1 MRFSPR
7 FFLTFG
13 LCFFLAACAALRNET
28 TGIELPDTEQ
38 RAYRYL
44 VLDNGLKVL
53 LVSDPGADKAGASLD
68 VNVGSRHD
76 PEDYQG
82 LAHFLEHMLFLGTE
96 GYPEAGEYQAFISA
110 NGGAHNAFT
119 SVENTNYFFDIR
131 ADALEGALDRFAQ
144 FFVSPLFNA
153 AYVQREVNAVNSEY
167 RARLRNDQRRELAVF
182 KAQLNPGHPFSKF
195 SVGNLDTLHANREE
209 ALREQLLAFYERY
222 YSADIMALTVVGNA
236 SLDELEAMVRPR
248 FSPVA
253 SHAVPDDRVTQPLFA
268 PDALPRWVNIEP
280 VQNQRSLSLQ
290 FPVPDAQPHWRGK
303 PLSYIGNLLGHEGE
317 GSLLSALKEKGWAEG
332 LSAGQSL
339 SLKGQAMFGVNIR
352 LTEDGLANR
361 DAVVALVFRYIELI
375 RKEGIEPWRYAEQ
388 AQLAAQQFRF
398 RNRPSLTQELIQLS
412 SSLQKYPAAE
422 VVRGDYLM
430 NDYQP
435 DILGDY
441 LDAMSPEQAI
451 ITLTAPGVETA
462 QREPLYD
469 VPWGLRT
476 VDKTVLAAW
485 QQAPEADLS
494 LPAANPFIADNFLLK
509 VAPGEATIPQALPAD
524 SVSELWLN
532 TNRQFVLPKGRSMV
546 LMESALAGE
555 DAASLAKTKMWLSM
569 VRDQLN
575 EVAYPAQL
583 AGLDYGLSANWR
595 GIEIS
600 LGGFSQKQAELL
612 AAVLTVLKAPEWDE
626 ARFDRL
632 KRKRM
637 RGYENS
643 RRQSPYQQLLAD
655 LPRMLQSERPLLDDM
670 AAATASL
677 SMAEVALH
685 AEKVLKDFRYRL
697 MLEGN
702 FDRDEALAMAA
713 LTAEV
718 LPEAGQSQPPEQGVA
733 NLSSGQR
740 LIPVAAEHSDSALL
754 AYVQAPRDGKD
765 YRVALGLAGQMMSAD
780 FYYQLRTQKQLGYVV
795 NAGVYPMRAVG
806 GLFFMVQS
814 PVADAAALQ
823 AEVNSYLERWLAGG
837 VTEADFESHRD
848 TLIAK
853 LQQQPE
859 NLWEAA
865 GRHWQD
871 LLEGYTA
878 FDSREQLLAALRDL
892 SFDQWW
898 QMMETTL
905 EPEQRRALTVY
916 SLGQWPDVS
925 LVGEPVKDAAA
936 YKAESQYYLFR

>member
-13 LCFFLAACAALRNET
+13 LCFFLAACAVLRNGSTE
-28 TGIELPDTEQ
+28 IQLPDTEQ

-44 VLDNGLKVL
+44 TLDNGLKVL

-76 PEDYQG
+76 PQDYQG

-110 NGGAHNAFT
+110 NGGVHNAFT

-182 KAQLNPGHPFSKF
+182 KAQLNPEHPFSKF
-195 SVGNLDTLHANREE
+195 SVGNLDTLHADREE
-209 ALREQLLAFYERY
+209 ALREQLLRFYQRY
-222 YSADIMALTVVGNA
+222 YSADIMALTVIGNE
-236 SLDELEAMVRPR
+236 SLDELEDMVRPR
-248 FSPVA
+248 FSAVA
-253 SHAVPDDRVTQPLFA
+253 SHAVPDDRITRPLFA
-268 PDALPRWVNIEP
+268 PGELPRWVNIEP

-290 FPVPDAQPHWRGK
+290 FPVPDAQPYWRVK
-303 PLSYIGNLLGHEGE
+303 PLSYIGNLIGHEGK

-339 SLKGQAMFGVNIR
+339 SLKGQAMFGVNVR
-352 LTEDGLANR
+352 LTEEGLANR
-361 DAVVALVFRYIELI
+361 DAVVALIFRYIELV
-375 RKEGIEPWRYAEQ
+375 RVGGVEPWRYAEQ
-388 AQLAAQQFRF
+388 SQLAAQQFRF

-412 SSLQKYPAAE
+412 SSLQKYPAE
-422 VVRGDYLM
+422 DVVLGDYLM
-430 NDYQP
+430 DDYRA
-435 DILGDY
+435 DVIGEY
-441 LDAMSPEQAI
+441 LDAMRPEQAI
-451 ITLTAPGVETA
+451 ITLTAPGVATD

-469 VPWGLRT
+469 VPWGLRKL
-476 VDKTVLAAW
+476 DARVLAAW
-485 QQAPEADLS
+485 QEAAGADLA
-494 LPAANPFIADNFLLK
+494 LPAVNPYIADNFALK
-509 VAPGEATIPQALPAD
+509 VAPGEASVPQALPSD
-524 SVSELWLN
+524 RVSELWLN
-532 TNRQFVLPKGRSMV
+532 PNRQFVLPKGRSMV
-546 LMESALAGE
+546 LMASGLAGA
-555 DAASLAKTKMWLSM
+555 DATSLARTKMWLSM

-575 EVAYPAQL
+575 ETAYPAQL
-583 AGLDYGLSANWR
+583 AGLNYGLSASWR
-595 GIEIS
+595 GVEIS
-600 LGGFSQKQAELL
+600 LGGFSQKQPELL
-612 AAVLTVLKAPEWDE
+612 AAVLAVLKAPEWDE
-626 ARFDRL
+626 ARFNRL
-632 KRKRM
+632 KQKRM

-643 RRQSPYQQLLAD
+643 RRQSPYQQLFAD
-655 LPRMLQSERPLLDDM
+655 LPRVLQSNRPLLEDM

-677 SMAEVALH
+677 TMAEVALH
-685 AEKVLKDFRYRL
+685 AEKVLKNFRYRL

-702 FDRDEALAMAA
+702 FDRDDAQAMAA
-713 LTAEV
+713 LTSDV
-718 LPEAGQSQPPEQGVA
+718 LPEAGLSGRQEQGIVR
-733 NLSSGQR
+733 LPPGRR
-740 LIPVAAEHSDSALL
+740 LIPVAAEHSDAALL
-754 AYVQAPRDGKD
+754 AYVQAPSEGND

-795 NAGVYPMRAVG
+795 NAGVYPQRAVG

-823 AEVNSYLERWLAGG
+823 AEVRSYLDRWLENG
-837 VTEADFESHRD
+837 VSKADFESHRA

-865 GRHWQD
+865 ARHWQD
-871 LLEGYTA
+871 LLEGHTA
-878 FDSREQLLAALRDL
+878 FDSREQLEAALRDL
-892 SFDQWW
+892 SFEQWW
-898 QMMETTL
+898 QMMMDTL
-905 EPEQRRALTVY
+905 APGQRRALTVY

-925 LVGEPVKDAAA
+925 LDGEKVEDAAA
-936 YKAESQYYLFR
+936 YKVGSKYYLFH